1 MQMDSTRRSSRV
13 GSVRVALTA
22 TIVLVTLAACGPT
35 APPTSNVP
43 REPEQCPYESVS
55 VQSNGDSVGFG
66 YAARLRLPAPYTL
79 FNAAQGASSWTVT
92 TQVPSIAT
100 RVREWID
107 RCGTPGA
114 LIIEG
119 GVIDVTRSMPM
130 EDVFAVVSELSA
142 WLAEREVPTVWVPV
156 NPFPA
161 VSPYHA
167 QKESRRLAYNTW
179 LATEGNVTGDVADCD
194 AALEDPAHPGAL
206 NPAFWSIV
214 DLQGN
219 PDGIHP
225 NAAGYRAMAD
235 CVRPVVLDVL
245 TRSAVPDPPA

>member
-1 MQMDSTRRSSRV
+1 V
-13 GSVRVALTA
+13 A
-22 TIVLVTLAACGPT
+22 TIVLATLVACGPT
-35 APPTSNVP
+35 VPPQPGNP
-43 REPEQCPYESVS
+43 AEPEHCPYEPSS

-79 FNAAQGASSWTVT
+79 FNAAQGASSWTIT
-92 TQVPSIAT
+92 TQVPSIAS
-100 RVREWID
+100 RVRESIE
-107 RCGTPGA
+107 RCGVPGA

-156 NPFPA
+156 NPFPS
-161 VSPYHA
+161 VSPYYVG
-167 QKESRRLAYNTW
+167 KESRRLAYNAW
-179 LATEGNVTGDVADCD
+179 LATEGNVTGDVVDCE
-194 AALEDPAHPGAL
+194 AALEDPARPGTL

-225 NAAGYRAMAD
+225 NADGYRAMAD

-245 TRSAVPDPPA
+245 TREPVPEPPA